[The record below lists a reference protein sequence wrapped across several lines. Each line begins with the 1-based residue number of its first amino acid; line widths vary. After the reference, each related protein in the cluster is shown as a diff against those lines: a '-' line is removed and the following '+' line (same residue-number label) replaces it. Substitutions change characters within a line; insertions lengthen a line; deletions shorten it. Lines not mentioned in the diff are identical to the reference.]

1 MRMLVGTIST
11 KRQEE
16 IMTRKTWVAI
26 LGTTLFAGVLP
37 LGASAAQI
45 NRREHREQVRIRQ
58 GIRSGELTRPEVRR
72 LEAQQAKIRID
83 ERLARR
89 NGLTAKERERLQ
101 KELNR
106 ASKNIYN
113 QKHDNQDRN

>member
-1 MRMLVGTIST
+1 MS
-11 KRQEE
+11 
-16 IMTRKTWVAI
+16 RKTWVAI
-26 LGTTLFAGVLP
+26 LGTALFAGVVP
-37 LGASAAQI
+37 LGANAAQI

-89 NGLTAKERERLQ
+89 NGLNAKERERLK